1 MKSKSFSFI
10 QIKILFSFFK
20 KKTNNR
26 FQLSLANEY
35 VSRACGA
42 HAECLLKQQ
51 TGQKQE
57 RKEVLAVLV
66 EAAR

>member
-1 MKSKSFSFI
+1 M
-10 QIKILFSFFK
+10 QIVLLKF
-20 KKTNNR
+20 R

>member
-1 MKSKSFSFI
+1 MNTVSNKCSFR
-10 QIKILFSFFK
+10 LL
-20 KKTNNR
+20 R

-42 HAECLLKQQ
+42 YAECLVRQQ

-57 RKEVLAVLV
+57 RKEVLAIFV

>member
-1 MKSKSFSFI
+1 MTSGISLAP
-10 QIKILFSFFK
+10 LFVYQ
-20 KKTNNR
+20 R

-35 VSRACGA
+35 VSRACVA
-42 HAECLLKQQ
+42 HAECSLKQR

-57 RKEVLAVLV
+57 RKEILAVLV